1 MERCYMPEI
10 FEKTSIGALELKN
23 RFVRS
28 ATWSG
33 VGDERGRITAR
44 ALELYGNLAA
54 GGVGLIIT
62 GFQYV
67 MPNGVALKYQVGNY
81 GDELL
86 GGLSRLVEAVHAGG
100 AKVMAQL
107 VHAGSKANPDLF
119 WEPAEIWGPSAVA
132 DPLTGRVPKEMTQDD
147 IRRAVDAYANAALR
161 CRRAG
166 FDGVQLHG
174 AHGYGINQFLSGAS
188 NRRADEYGGSIDNRY
203 RFLGETL
210 KAVRAAVG
218 KDYPVF
224 IKLSGHD
231 YYEGGLT
238 LEESL
243 HVAARLVQDGI
254 DCIEVSAGSRV
265 SANGMIPSRTNIL
278 KEEQEAYLADLA
290 RAFKQTLDVPI
301 ITVGGIRSVS
311 VASRIVSQGVADYVA
326 LCRPLIR
333 EPHLIA
339 RWMSRDRRKATCISC
354 NGCFETALEGQ
365 GVVCKVD
372 RDRKAA
378 QKSRK
383 EPEA

>member
-1 MERCYMPEI
+1 MHEL
-10 FEKTSIGALELKN
+10 FEKTSIGSLELKN

-33 VGDERGRITAR
+33 VADERGCITQK

-67 MPNGVALKYQVGNY
+67 MPNGVAAKYQVGNY
-81 GDELL
+81 SDDLL
-86 GGLSRLVEAVHAGG
+86 EGLSRWVEAIHARG

-107 VHAGSKANPDLF
+107 VHAGSKANPALF
-119 WEPAEIWGPSAVA
+119 WESADVWGPSAVA
-132 DPLTGRVPKEMTQDD
+132 DPLTGRRPKEMTQED
-147 IRRAVDAYANAALR
+147 IRSAIDAYAHAAAR

-166 FDGVQLHG
+166 FDGIQLHG

-188 NRRADEYGGSIDNRY
+188 NSRADEYGGSIDNRY

-210 KAVRAAVG
+210 KAVREAVG

-243 HVAARLVQDGI
+243 HMGRRLVQDGI

-265 SANGMIPSRTNIL
+265 SADGMIPSRVNIL

-290 RAFKQTLDVPI
+290 RSFKQALDVPI
-301 ITVGGIRSVS
+301 ITVGGIRSLS
-311 VASRIVSQGVADYVA
+311 VASRIVSQRIADYVA

-333 EPHLIA
+333 EP
-339 RWMSRDRRKATCISC
+339 
-354 NGCFETALEGQ
+354 Q
-365 GVVCKVD
+365 
-372 RDRKAA
+372 
-378 QKSRK
+378 
-383 EPEA
+383 

>member
-1 MERCYMPEI
+1 MERCYMPEM
-10 FEKTSIGALELKN
+10 FEKTSIGPLELKN

-33 VGDERGRITAR
+33 VGDERGRITPR
-44 ALELYGNLAA
+44 ALELYGNLAS

-67 MPNGVALKYQVGNY
+67 LPNGLAVKHQVGNY

-86 GGLSRLVEAVHAGG
+86 DGLSRLAEAIHVRGG
-100 AKVMAQL
+100 KVVAQL

-119 WEPAEIWGPSAVA
+119 WEPAELWGPSAVP
-132 DPLTGRVPKEMTQDD
+132 DPLTGRIPKEMTHED
-147 IRRAVDAYANAALR
+147 IRRVVDAYANAAAR

-166 FDGVQLHG
+166 FDGIQLHG

-188 NRRADEYGGSIDNRY
+188 NRRADEYGGGIDNRY

-210 KAVRAAVG
+210 KAVRDAVG

-243 HVAARLVQDGI
+243 YVGRRLVQDGI
-254 DCIEVSAGSRV
+254 DCIEVSAGSRA
-265 SANGMIPSRTNIL
+265 SANGMTPSRAHIL

-290 RAFKQTLDVPI
+290 RAFKQALDVPI
-301 ITVGGIRSVS
+301 IAVGGIRSLS
-311 VASRIVSQGVADYVA
+311 VAERIVSQGVADYVA

-333 EPHLIA
+333 ETHLIA
-339 RWMSRDRRKATCISC
+339 RWLSGDRSKATCISC

-378 QKSRK
+378 QQARK
-383 EPEA
+383 EPQA